1 MDRLTQLQSYT
12 VRELVDELKRRIAEL
27 DEARAL
33 LAGTEDGPK
42 NSKMSQAKAEYWR
55 DWRRYKAEH
64 PDATVEQWRRAQ
76 KRNAKK

>member
-33 LAGTEDGPK
+33 LAGTEPVK
-42 NSKMSQAKAEYWR
+42 HSRMSEAKAEYWR
-55 DWRRYKAEH
+55 GWREYKVAH